1 MDVQQDAAV
10 TAAHHQQGD
19 DVQRGEVEHVVDG
32 FLPAA
37 AEAAVGRT
45 LSEVG
50 RLHADR
56 SEDEQLGG
64 AESRVSNKEINAT
77 NHKANVIMTH
87 RELKETGFSRRFKPG
102 LMTNCFC

>member
-1 MDVQQDAAV
+1 MDVQQDAAI
-10 TAAHHQQGD
+10 TAAHHQQGH

-37 AEAAVGRT
+37 AKAAVGRT

-64 AESRVSNKEINAT
+64 RS
-77 NHKANVIMTH
+77 H
-87 RELKETGFSRRFKPG
+87 L
-102 LMTNCFC
+102 